1 MRWFKHDCDMHTDLK
16 IQAHLSEHGLEG
28 YAIFNLCLE
37 LVGKEGSRGKLMSKT
52 MWQDGLLKVF
62 ARSDDGM
69 GKVKLNKILMYLAQI
84 DLISS
89 KSFKYGHLH
98 IPNFTKRID
107 DYTAR
112 QIRTMSEP
120 DTDKVLPDIDKN
132 RTEQNPRPLLLF
144 FCDKYKQKQN
154 KDYVINWAKDQKI
167 LKDLLAILS
176 EAEIKSR
183 IDQFFEMKSDFV
195 VGAGYTVGVFKSQIN
210 KLGQVRTDGVWSSPI
225 K

>member
-16 IQAHLSEHGLEG
+16 IQALLSEHGLEG

-52 MWQDGLLKVF
+52 MWQDGLLEVF

-154 KDYVINWAKDQKI
+154 KDYVINWAKGQKI

-183 IDQFFEMKSDFV
+183 ID
-195 VGAGYTVGVFKSQIN
+195 
-210 KLGQVRTDGVWSSPI
+210 
-225 K
+225 